1 MEENKSIKQSDDM
14 IDKVEFLEANIQKLK
29 ENKIIPKLFQNKSF
43 VPSSNKNNLNEEIK
57 YETEFVDA
65 TKNRS

>member
-43 VPSSNKNNLNEEIK
+43 VPSSNKNNLKKEIK
-57 YETEFVDA
+57 YETEYIDA
-65 TKNRS
+65 LK